1 MNEKRLISVHP
12 KLAAA
17 SDFLVSFIF
26 LWWISGLQNVW
37 AVAIWFAARIG
48 WWIVLTQAMYFPPY
62 LSRTKYLVSLIIV
75 NVGILPLLVFSDP
88 SNIFYARLAAI
99 ILPFVGFWLVPSQS
113 DSLSVMKKPFR
124 RWSFFMSLFGV
135 AGIWLALQALIT
147 FQVIAGAWILG
158 GIIIASLLTTM
169 ISAFEW
175 NEYGIKAKGSK
186 YFVLLSLIFLLV
198 AEIGGIVYLW
208 PVGYF
213 VSSFFVAWLWYV
225 IWLLFRFDLSESGIN
240 WPRQRF
246 FLAVNFILMIVYL
259 AFVVRW
265 K

>member
-1 MNEKRLISVHP
+1 MSEKRLISVHP

-26 LWWISGLQNVW
+26 LWWISGLQNFW
-37 AVAIWFAARIG
+37 MVALWFAARIG
-48 WWIVLTQAMYFPPY
+48 WWAFLTQVMYFPPY
-62 LSRTKYLVSLIIV
+62 LSRFKYLVSLFIANI
-75 NVGILPLLVFSDP
+75 GILPLLVFSDP
-88 SNIFYARLAAI
+88 SNILYARLTAI

-135 AGIWLALQALIT
+135 DGIWLAFQALVT
-147 FQVIAGAWILG
+147 FQVITGASTIG
-158 GIIIASLLTTM
+158 GIVFASLLTT
-169 ISAFEW
+169 AVGVFEW
-175 NEYGIKAKGSK
+175 NEYGIKAVGSK
-186 YFVLLSLIFLLV
+186 YFILLGLIFLLV

-213 VSSFFVAWLWYV
+213 VSSFFITWLWYL
-225 IWLLFRFDLSESGIN
+225 IWLLFRFDLSADGID
-240 WPRQRF
+240 WKRQRF
-246 FLAVNFILMIVYL
+246 FLAVNFILMVIFL
-259 AFVVRW
+259 TLIVRW